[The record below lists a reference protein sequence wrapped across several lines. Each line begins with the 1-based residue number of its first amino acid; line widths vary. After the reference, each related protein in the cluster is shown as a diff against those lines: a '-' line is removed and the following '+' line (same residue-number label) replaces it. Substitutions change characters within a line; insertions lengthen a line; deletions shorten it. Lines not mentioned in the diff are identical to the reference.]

1 MISFTH
7 IYEMYVLQ
15 VDILKFYGLKL
26 LFLTAVEVEVE
37 DTTSNCDIFK
47 VLSVYQAIIC

>member
-15 VDILKFYGLKL
+15 VDIFEVLWIEIV
-26 LFLTAVEVEVE
+26 FLTDVEVEVE